1 MKCVLIL
8 DPRGNINL
16 GGEDTISRH
25 DSYAR
30 EMKSHKKLKSHK
42 LVVISIGKKL
52 NIQPSIF
59 DLKLVN
65 ARPINFIHFA
75 YQAAKEIKRTKLVP
89 SILVAGDPWESY
101 WTAKLVRFLSGL
113 NCPIQ
118 VQLHGDFGNP
128 VWKALNSRN
137 RLRSYALGY
146 AIRNSESIRT
156 VSEFQTEF
164 IVAKFEIKRNKVF
177 VCPPLLNSS
186 YLNQKKIPRRREN
199 KEAILAFIGRLH
211 SERGTA
217 HLRELVAKLKSENFN
232 FKLLILGSGPEEK
245 ALKKEISKLLSPI
258 QNEFYPFLQPRDMAS
273 FWAQTDLVLS
283 LAPSESYGRTMREAL
298 LFGIPVLAVESS
310 GVNELI
316 HLVGNQSVL
325 TVNPKDT
332 SAEIR
337 VKVEKLLTA
346 GVSHKTKNQIMEVEL
361 RKNSLLIESW
371 SQTMKEFKSKG
382 SR

>member
-25 DSYAR
+25 DSYAEELR
-30 EMKSHKKLKSHK
+30 NHEQLKSHK

-52 NIQPSIF
+52 KIQPSIF

-65 ARPINFIHFA
+65 ARPINFVHFA

-164 IVAKFEIKRNKVF
+164 IVAKFNIKRNKVF

-186 YLNQKKIPRRREN
+186 YLNQKKNPRRREN

-245 ALKKEISKLLSPI
+245 VLKKEISKLLSPI

-316 HLVGNQSVL
+316 HLIGNQSVRI
-325 TVNPKDT
+325 VNPKDT

-346 GVSHKTKNQIMEVEL
+346 GVSHRAKRQIMEEEL

-371 SQTMKEFKSKG
+371 SQTMKEFKSKE

>member
-8 DPRGNINL
+8 DPRGNVNL

-30 EMKSHKKLKSHK
+30 EMKNHKKLKSHK
-42 LVVISIGKKL
+42 LVVISNGDKV
-52 NIQPSIF
+52 NIQPSTF
-59 DLKLVN
+59 GLKVVN
-65 ARPINFIHFA
+65 ATPMNFTQFA
-75 YQAAKEIKRTKLVP
+75 YKAAREIKKSKLVP
-89 SILVAGDPWESY
+89 SLLVAGDPWESY
-101 WTAKLVRFLSGL
+101 WAARLTRFLSGL
-113 NCPIQ
+113 DCPIQ

-164 IVAKFEIKRNKVF
+164 IVAKFNTKRNKVF

-186 YLNQKKIPRRREN
+186 YLNQRNNPRTSEN
-199 KEAILAFIGRLH
+199 KEVTLAFIGRLH
-211 SERGTA
+211 RERGTKR
-217 HLRELVAKLKSENFN
+217 LEELVAKLRKEEFN
-232 FKLLILGSGPEEK
+232 FKLVVLGNGPEEK
-245 ALKKEISKLLSPI
+245 ELMVELSKLLPPTKI
-258 QNEFYPFLQPRDMAS
+258 EFHSFLEPRDMAS
-273 FWAQTDLVLS
+273 FWAQTDLILS
-283 LAPSESYGRTMREAL
+283 LAPSESYGRAMREAL
-298 LFGIPVLAVESS
+298 LFGVPVLTVESS
-310 GVNELI
+310 GVKELI
-316 HLVGNQSVL
+316 QLVGNQSVL
-325 TVNPKDT
+325 TVNPKDSST
-332 SAEIR
+332 EIR

-361 RKNSLLIESW
+361 RKNSLLIDSW
-371 SQTMKEFKSKG
+371 SQTMKEFKPKG

>member
-1 MKCVLIL
+1 VKCVLIL

-42 LVVISIGKKL
+42 LVVISNGDRV
-52 NIQPSIF
+52 NIQPSNF

-65 ARPINFIHFA
+65 ARPINFAQFA
-75 YQAAKEIKRTKLVP
+75 YQAAKEIKRTKLDP
-89 SILVAGDPWESY
+89 SILVVGDPWESY
-101 WTAKLVRFLSGL
+101 WAARLTRFLSGM

-146 AIRNSESIRT
+146 ATRNSESIRT

-164 IVAKFEIKRNKVF
+164 IVAKFNIKRNKVF

-186 YLNQKKIPRRREN
+186 YLNQKKNPRKRDN
-199 KEAILAFIGRLH
+199 KKVTLAFIGRLH

-217 HLRELVAKLKSENFN
+217 HLRELVAKLKSEDFN
-232 FKLLILGSGPEEK
+232 FKLLVLGSGPEEK
-245 ALKKEISKLLSPI
+245 ELKREISKLLSPI

-283 LAPSESYGRTMREAL
+283 LAPSESYGRAMREAL

-310 GVNELI
+310 GVKELI
-316 HLVGNQSVL
+316 QLVGNQSVL

>member
-1 MKCVLIL
+1 M
-8 DPRGNINL
+8 
-16 GGEDTISRH
+16 
-25 DSYAR
+25 
-30 EMKSHKKLKSHK
+30 
-42 LVVISIGKKL
+42 
-52 NIQPSIF
+52 
-59 DLKLVN
+59 
-65 ARPINFIHFA
+65 
-75 YQAAKEIKRTKLVP
+75 
-89 SILVAGDPWESY
+89 
-101 WTAKLVRFLSGL
+101 RF
-113 NCPIQ
+113 
-118 VQLHGDFGNP
+118 
-128 VWKALNSRN
+128 
-137 RLRSYALGY
+137 YALGY

-156 VSEFQTEF
+156 VSEYQTEF
-164 IVAKFEIKRNKVF
+164 IVTKFNIKRNKVF

-186 YLNQKKIPRRREN
+186 YLNEKKNPRRREN
-199 KEAILAFIGRLH
+199 KEVTLAFIGRLH
-211 SERGTA
+211 RDRGIA
-217 HLRELVAKLKSENFN
+217 HLRELVSKLKSENFN
-232 FKLLILGSGPEEK
+232 FKLLVLGSGPEETI
-245 ALKKEISKLLSPI
+245 LKKEISKLLPPI

>member
-16 GGEDTISRH
+16 GGEDAISRH

-30 EMKSHKKLKSHK
+30 EMKNHKKLKSHK
-42 LVVISIGKKL
+42 LVVISNGDKV
-52 NIQPSIF
+52 NIQPSTF

-65 ARPINFIHFA
+65 VRPINFVHFA
-75 YQAAKEIKRTKLVP
+75 YQAAKEIKRSNLVP
-89 SILVAGDPWESY
+89 SILVVGDPWESY
-101 WTAKLVRFLSGL
+101 WAARLTRFLSGL

-156 VSEFQTEF
+156 VSEFQTAL
-164 IVAKFEIKRNKVF
+164 IVERFDIKRNNVF
-177 VCPPLLNSS
+177 ICPPLLNSS
-186 YLNQKKIPRRREN
+186 YLNPKKIPRRREN
-199 KEAILAFIGRLH
+199 KEVTLAFIGRLH

-217 HLRELVAKLKSENFN
+217 HLRELVAKLKSEDFN
-232 FKLLILGSGPEEK
+232 FKLLVLGSGPEEEE
-245 ALKKEISKLLSPI
+245 LKREISKLLSPL

-283 LAPSESYGRTMREAL
+283 LAPSESYGRAMREAL
-298 LFGIPVLAVESS
+298 LFGVPVLTVESS
-310 GVNELI
+310 GVKELI
-316 HLVGNQSVL
+316 QLVGNQSVL

-371 SQTMKEFKSKG
+371 SQTMKEFKPKG

>member
-25 DSYAR
+25 DSYAEELR
-30 EMKSHKKLKSHK
+30 NHEQLKSHK

-52 NIQPSIF
+52 KIQPSIF

-65 ARPINFIHFA
+65 ARPINFVHFA

-146 AIRNSESIRT
+146 AIRNSDSIRT

-164 IVAKFEIKRNKVF
+164 IVAKFNIKRDKVF
-177 VCPPLLNSS
+177 VCPPPLNSS
-186 YLNQKKIPRRREN
+186 YLNQKKNPRKKDN
-199 KEAILAFIGRLH
+199 KKVTLAFIGRLH

-217 HLRELVAKLKSENFN
+217 HLRELVAKLKSEDFN
-232 FKLLILGSGPEEK
+232 FKLLVLGSGPEEK
-245 ALKKEISKLLSPI
+245 ELKREISKLLPPI

-283 LAPSESYGRTMREAL
+283 LAPSESYGRAMREAL

-316 HLVGNQSVL
+316 QLVGNQSVR
-325 TVNPKDT
+325 TVNRKDT

>member
-1 MKCVLIL
+1 ML
-8 DPRGNINL
+8 DLRGNINL
-16 GGEDTISRH
+16 GGEDTIFRH

-30 EMKSHKKLKSHK
+30 EMKNHKKLKSHK
-42 LVVISIGKKL
+42 LVVISNGDKV
-52 NIQPSIF
+52 NIQPSTF
-59 DLKLVN
+59 DLKVVN
-65 ARPINFIHFA
+65 ARPLNFAQFA
-75 YQAAKEIKRTKLVP
+75 YQAAKEIKRAKLAP
-89 SILVAGDPWESY
+89 SILVVGDPWESY
-101 WTAKLVRFLSGL
+101 WAARLTRFLSGL

-128 VWKALNSRN
+128 VWIELNWRN

-164 IVAKFEIKRNKVF
+164 VVAKFNIKRHKVF
-177 VCPPLLNSS
+177 VCPPPLNSS
-186 YLNQKKIPRRREN
+186 YLTQKRNPRRREN
-199 KEAILAFIGRLH
+199 KELTLAFIGRLH

-217 HLRELVAKLKSENFN
+217 HLRELVAKLKSEGIN
-232 FKLLILGSGPEEK
+232 FKLLVLGSGPEERK
-245 ALKKEISKLLSPI
+245 LRKEISKLLPPI
-258 QNEFYPFLQPRDMAS
+258 QNEFYPFLQPRDMAT

-283 LAPSESYGRTMREAL
+283 LAPSESYGRAMREAL

-310 GVNELI
+310 GVKELI
-316 HLVGNQSVL
+316 QLVGNQSVL

-346 GVSHKTKNQIMEVEL
+346 RVSHKTKNQIMEVEL

>member
-8 DPRGNINL
+8 DPRGNLNL

-30 EMKSHKKLKSHK
+30 EMKNHKKLKSHK
-42 LVVISIGKKL
+42 LVVISNGGKV
-52 NIQPSIF
+52 NIQPSTF
-59 DLKLVN
+59 DLKVVN
-65 ARPINFIHFA
+65 ARPINFAQFA
-75 YQAAKEIKRTKLVP
+75 YKAAREIKRTKLAP

-101 WTAKLVRFLSGL
+101 WAARLTRFLSRL

-128 VWKALNSRN
+128 VWKALNPRN

-164 IVAKFEIKRNKVF
+164 ILAKFNIRRNKVF

-186 YLNQKKIPRRREN
+186 YLNQKKNPRKRKN
-199 KEAILAFIGRLH
+199 KKATLAFIGRLH
-211 SERGTA
+211 SDRGTA
-217 HLRELVAKLKSENFN
+217 HLRELVAKLKSEDFN
-232 FKLLILGSGPEEK
+232 FKLMVLGSGPEEK
-245 ALKKEISKLLSPI
+245 ELKREISKVLSPI
-258 QNEFYPFLQPRDMAS
+258 QIEFYPFLQPREMAS
-273 FWAQTDLVLS
+273 FWAQIDLVLS
-283 LAPSESYGRTMREAL
+283 LAPSESYGRAMREAL
-298 LFGIPVLAVESS
+298 LLGIPVLAVESS
-310 GVNELI
+310 GVKELI
-316 HLVGNQSVL
+316 QLVGNQSVL
-325 TVNPKDT
+325 TVNPVDT

-337 VKVEKLLTA
+337 LKVEKLLTTE
-346 GVSHKTKNQIMEVEL
+346 VSRKTKNQILEVEL

>member
-1 MKCVLIL
+1 
-8 DPRGNINL
+8 
-16 GGEDTISRH
+16 
-25 DSYAR
+25 
-30 EMKSHKKLKSHK
+30 
-42 LVVISIGKKL
+42 LVVISNGDKV
-52 NIQPSIF
+52 NIQPSTF
-59 DLKLVN
+59 ELKVVK
-65 ARPINFIHFA
+65 ARPINLAQFA

-89 SILVAGDPWESY
+89 SILVVGDPWESY
-101 WTAKLVRFLSGL
+101 WAARLTRFLSGL

-164 IVAKFEIKRNKVF
+164 IVAKFNIKRNKVF

-186 YLNQKKIPRRREN
+186 YLNQKKNPRRREN
-199 KEAILAFIGRLH
+199 KELTLAFIGRLH

-217 HLRELVAKLKSENFN
+217 HLRELVAKLKSE
-232 FKLLILGSGPEEK
+232 
-245 ALKKEISKLLSPI
+245 ISKLLPPTKI
-258 QNEFYPFLQPRDMAS
+258 EFHSFLEPRDMEW
-273 FWAQTDLVLS
+273 FWAQTDLILS
-283 LAPSESYGRTMREAL
+283 LAPSESYGRAMREAL
-298 LFGIPVLAVESS
+298 LFGVPVLTVESS
-310 GVNELI
+310 GVKELI
-316 HLVGNQSVL
+316 QLVGNQSVL

-346 GVSHKTKNQIMEVEL
+346 GVSHKTKNLIMEVEL

-371 SQTMKEFKSKG
+371 SQTMKEFKPKG